1 MSWRCP
7 PIPQNRETQ
16 RRGTPRLFKIR
27 FRNYVCI
34 SYLCIFYAVI
44 DLFDSF
50 AKSWKDYRAVTAD
63 LKRIYKSATEQ
74 EARTALDDFAECWDG
89 QYPQIARSWYN
100 HWDNLIT
107 LFNYP
112 PAIRK
117 VIYTTNAIESLN
129 SVIRKAT
136 KRRKLFPSDDS
147 ALKVAF
153 LAIQQASK
161 KWTMPIRDWKPA
173 LNRFI
178 IEFGDRLDGHL

>member
-1 MSWRCP
+1 FDGGIRQPARVAALPWNQWQLS
-7 PIPQNRETQ
+7 
-16 RRGTPRLFKIR
+16 RGMGGRLR
-27 FRNYVCI
+27 LESV
-34 SYLCIFYAVI
+34 
-44 DLFDSF
+44 
-50 AKSWKDYRAVTAD
+50 
-63 LKRIYKSATEQ
+63 ATLVWN
-74 EARTALDDFAECWDG
+74 TH
-89 QYPQIARSWYN
+89 QYPQISRSWQS

-107 LFNYP
+107 IFEYP